1 MFQSLLENSH
11 SELLESFPKQNY
23 SKAKN
28 FALKGTA
35 PCSST
40 ADASPWWHPCVTLI
54 RVGQDHQG
62 LMGAGLHFL
71 QIHIPEFL
79 SLTFLFSVFRKDLE
93 LVLLKMPPMLLISQT
108 PGPDLRWRLWG
119 QEGVKGRC
127 STSWLQLLLPS
138 GLRELGWLTFPF
150 PLHFPFPHRVTNG
163 ITSRSRA
170 PSCY

>member
-23 SKAKN
+23 LKAKN
-28 FALKGTA
+28 FTLKGTA
-35 PCSST
+35 PGSFT

-79 SLTFLFSVFRKDLE
+79 SLTFLFSVFWKDLE
-93 LVLLKMPPMLLISQT
+93 ISAPQNASHASNQ
-108 PGPDLRWRLWG
+108 PDSWPRSQMEVVGAGWG
-119 QEGVKGRC
+119 
-127 STSWLQLLLPS
+127 
-138 GLRELGWLTFPF
+138 
-150 PLHFPFPHRVTNG
+150 
-163 ITSRSRA
+163 
-170 PSCY
+170 